1 MFYGYRNSEE
11 VKMIILKVVVEANM
25 SMTKGRLVDINDQ
38 KENVKTDIDNSKQT
52 EILIAK
58 GKRKF
63 SIDGER
69 ENLVLMGFKQR

>member
-1 MFYGYRNSEE
+1 M
-11 VKMIILKVVVEANM
+11 KMIILKVVVEANM

-38 KENVKTDIDNSKQT
+38 KENVTTDIDNSKQT